1 MRTLGREKDKADRAQ
16 AQTRQGLRGHRQGR
30 LRIVGIGPG
39 DKDSLTPRAY
49 QAVKSCHVI
58 VGYKAYLKLLDTD
71 PAGSL
76 LAGKEI
82 ISSGMTQE
90 LTRAGRAIEKAL
102 AGNDVCLVSSGD
114 PGIYGMAGVILELLE
129 KQGATE
135 IPIEIVPG
143 VTAASSCAS
152 LLGAPLMN
160 DFAVISLSDLLT
172 DAKVIEKRIRSACQG
187 DFVIV
192 FYNPKS
198 KKRIKPLE
206 KAWQILLKYRSP
218 QTPVGIVRNARRA
231 DEEVILIPLKEML
244 AAKQI
249 DMGTTVIVGNSKTF
263 TKGRYMITPRGY
275 ERKNKRLVAR
285 QG

>member
-1 MRTLGREKDKADRAQ
+1 MRTLGREKDKADRGQ

-39 DKDSLTPRAY
+39 DRDSLTPRAY
-49 QAVKSCHVI
+49 QAVKDCHVI
-58 VGYKAYLKLLDTD
+58 VGYRAYLELLDSD
-71 PAGSL
+71 LAGSL

-90 LTRAGRAIEKAL
+90 LTRAGKAIEKAL
-102 AGNDVCLVSSGD
+102 AGNDVCLISSGD
-114 PGIYGMAGVILELLE
+114 PGIYGMAGVILELLGKE
-129 KQGATE
+129 GTAK
-135 IPIEIVPG
+135 IPLEIVPG

-172 DAKVIEKRIRSACQG
+172 DAKVIEKRIRSACRG

-231 DEEVILIPLKEML
+231 DEEVVIIPLRNML
-244 AAKQI
+244 TVRQI
-249 DMGTTVIVGNSKTF
+249 DMGATVIVGNSKTF

-275 ERKNKRLVAR
+275 ERKQPR
-285 QG
+285 

>member
-1 MRTLGREKDKADRAQ
+1 VRNSD
-16 AQTRQGLRGHRQGR
+16 
-30 LRIVGIGPG
+30 
-39 DKDSLTPRAY
+39 
-49 QAVKSCHVI
+49 VI
-58 VGYKAYLKLLDTD
+58 VGYNAYLQLLDSD
-71 PAGSL
+71 LAGGL

-90 LTRAGRAIEKAL
+90 LIRAEKAIEKAL
-102 AGNDVCLVSSGD
+102 AGNDVCLISSGD
-114 PGIYGMAGVILELLE
+114 PGIYGMAGVILELLGKE
-129 KQGATE
+129 GTPK

-231 DEEVILIPLKEML
+231 DEEVIIIPLREML
-244 AAKQI
+244 TVKQI
-249 DMGTTVIVGNSKTF
+249 DMGATIIVGNSKTF

-275 ERKNKRLVAR
+275 ERKQTR
-285 QG
+285 

>member
-1 MRTLGREKDKADRAQ
+1 M
-16 AQTRQGLRGHRQGR
+16 
-30 LRIVGIGPG
+30 
-39 DKDSLTPRAY
+39 
-49 QAVKSCHVI
+49 
-58 VGYKAYLKLLDTD
+58 GYKAYLQLLDSDLTR
-71 PAGSL
+71 GL

-90 LTRAGRAIEKAL
+90 LSRAGKAIEKAL
-102 AGNDVCLVSSGD
+102 AGNDVCLISSGD
-114 PGIYGMAGVILELLE
+114 PGIYGMAGVILELLGKE
-129 KQGATE
+129 GTAK

-172 DAKVIEKRIRSACQG
+172 HSEVIEKRIRSACRG

-231 DEEVILIPLKEML
+231 DEEVIIIPLRDML
-244 AAKQI
+244 RAKQI
-249 DMGTTVIVGNSKTF
+249 NMGATVIVGNSKTF

-275 ERKNKRLVAR
+275 ELRNKSLVPR

>member
-1 MRTLGREKDKADRAQ
+1 
-16 AQTRQGLRGHRQGR
+16 
-30 LRIVGIGPG
+30 
-39 DKDSLTPRAY
+39 LTPRAY
-49 QAVKSCHVI
+49 QAVKDCHVI
-58 VGYKAYLKLLDTD
+58 VGYKAYLQLLDGD
-71 PAGSL
+71 SAGGL

-90 LTRAGRAIEKAL
+90 LSRAGKAIEKAL
-102 AGNDVCLVSSGD
+102 AGNDVCLISSGD
-114 PGIYGMAGVILELLE
+114 PGIYGMAGVILELLGKE
-129 KQGATE
+129 GATK
-135 IPIEIVPG
+135 ISLEIVPG

-172 DAKVIEKRIRSACQG
+172 DSKVIEQRIRSACRG

-206 KAWQILLKYRSP
+206 RAWQILLKYRSP

-231 DEEVILIPLKEML
+231 DEEVIIIPLRDML
-244 AAKQI
+244 TVRQI
-249 DMGTTVIVGNSKTF
+249 DMGATVIVGNSKTF

-275 ERKNKRLVAR
+275 ELLRSP
-285 QG
+285 

>member
-1 MRTLGREKDKADRAQ
+1 MGY
-16 AQTRQGLRGHRQGR
+16 
-30 LRIVGIGPG
+30 
-39 DKDSLTPRAY
+39 RAY
-49 QAVKSCHVI
+49 LQ
-58 VGYKAYLKLLDTD
+58 LLDGD
-71 PAGSL
+71 SAGGL

-82 ISSGMTQE
+82 FSSGMTQE
-90 LTRAGRAIEKAL
+90 LSRAGKAIEKAL
-102 AGNDVCLVSSGD
+102 AGSDVCLISSGD
-114 PGIYGMAGVILELLE
+114 PGVYGMAGVILELLGKE
-129 KQGATE
+129 GAPK

-172 DAKVIEKRIRSACQG
+172 DPKVIEKRIWSACQG

-198 KKRIKPLE
+198 KKRTKPLE
-206 KAWQILLKYRSP
+206 MAWRILSKYRSP

-244 AAKQI
+244 TVKQI
-249 DMGTTVIVGNSKTF
+249 DMGATVIVGNSKTF
-263 TKGRYMITPRGY
+263 MKGKYMVTPRGY
-275 ERKNKRLVAR
+275 ERKDRALVPRQSEGEGRGRGAGKR
-285 QG
+285 

>member
-1 MRTLGREKDKADRAQ
+1 MRGD
-16 AQTRQGLRGHRQGR
+16 RQGK

-39 DKDSLTPRAY
+39 DRDSLTLRAY
-49 QAVKSCHVI
+49 QAIKNCGIV
-58 VGYKAYLKLLDTD
+58 VGYKAYLELLAHDS
-71 PAGSL
+71 PKGL

-82 ISSGMTQE
+82 IASGMTQE
-90 LTRAGRAIEKAL
+90 LSRAAKAIEKTL
-102 AGNDVCLVSSGD
+102 AGNDVCLISSGD
-114 PGIYGMAGVILELLE
+114 PGIYGMAGVILELLAKE
-129 KQGATE
+129 GNSE

-172 DAKVIEKRIRSACQG
+172 DAKVIENRIRSACQG

-198 KKRIKPLE
+198 KKRTKPLE
-206 KAWQILLKYRSP
+206 MAWQILSRYRSP
-218 QTPVGIVRNARRA
+218 QTPVGIVKNAGRIA
-231 DEEVILIPLKEML
+231 EEVVLIPLKDML
-244 AAKQI
+244 TVKQI
-249 DMGTTVIVGNSKTF
+249 DMGATVIVGNSKTF

-275 ERKNKRLVAR
+275 ERKDKSLVQR

>member
-1 MRTLGREKDKADRAQ
+1 LRTLGREKDKADRAQ
-16 AQTRQGLRGHRQGR
+16 AQTRQGLRGRRQGR

-39 DKDSLTPRAY
+39 DRDSLTPRAY
-49 QAVKSCHVI
+49 QAVKGCRVI
-58 VGYKAYLKLLDTD
+58 VGYKAYLELLDSD
-71 PAGSL
+71 LSGDL

-90 LTRAGRAIEKAL
+90 LTRAGKAIEKAL
-102 AGNDVCLVSSGD
+102 AGNDVCLISSGD
-114 PGIYGMAGVILELLE
+114 PGIYGMAGVILELLGKE
-129 KQGATE
+129 GTAK

-231 DEEVILIPLKEML
+231 DEEVILIPLEKML
-244 AAKQI
+244 TIKQI
-249 DMGTTVIVGNSKTF
+249 DMGATVIVGNSKTF

-275 ERKNKRLVAR
+275 EKKQSR
-285 QG
+285 

>member
-1 MRTLGREKDKADRAQ
+1 V
-16 AQTRQGLRGHRQGR
+16 
-30 LRIVGIGPG
+30 IGIGPG
-39 DKDSLTPRAY
+39 DRDSLTPRAY
-49 QAVKSCHVI
+49 QAIKDCHVV
-58 VGYKAYLKLLDTD
+58 VGYKAYLQLLDGD
-71 PAGSL
+71 LAGGL

-90 LTRAGRAIEKAL
+90 LSRAGKAIEKAL
-102 AGNDVCLVSSGD
+102 AGNDVCLISSGD
-114 PGIYGMAGVILELLE
+114 PGIYGMAGVILELLGRE
-129 KQGATE
+129 GAPK

-218 QTPVGIVRNARRA
+218 QTPVGVVRNARRT
-231 DEEVILIPLKEML
+231 DEEVILIPLKDML
-244 AAKQI
+244 TVKQI
-249 DMGTTVIVGNSKTF
+249 DMGATVIVGNSRTF
-263 TKGRYMITPRGY
+263 IKGKYMITPRGY
-275 ERKNKRLVAR
+275 EQK
-285 QG
+285 QTP

>member
-1 MRTLGREKDKADRAQ
+1 
-16 AQTRQGLRGHRQGR
+16 
-30 LRIVGIGPG
+30 
-39 DKDSLTPRAY
+39 LTPRAY
-49 QAVKSCHVI
+49 QAVKNCHVI

-71 PAGSL
+71 SAGGL

-129 KQGATE
+129 EKGAAE
-135 IPIEIVPG
+135 IPIEVVPG

-198 KKRIKPLE
+198 KKRIRPLE
-206 KAWQILLKYRSP
+206 RAWEILLKYRSP

-231 DEEVILIPLKEML
+231 DEEVILIPLREML
-244 AAKQI
+244 TVKQI
-249 DMGTTVIVGNSKTF
+249 DMGATVIVGNSKTF
-263 TKGRYMITPRGY
+263 IKGRYMITPRGY
-275 ERKNKRLVAR
+275 ERKNKRLVAW

>member
-1 MRTLGREKDKADRAQ
+1 
-16 AQTRQGLRGHRQGR
+16 
-30 LRIVGIGPG
+30 
-39 DKDSLTPRAY
+39 LTPRAY

-231 DEEVILIPLKEML
+231 NEEVILIPLKEML

-275 ERKNKRLVAR
+275 ERKQTR
-285 QG
+285 

>member
-1 MRTLGREKDKADRAQ
+1 M
-16 AQTRQGLRGHRQGR
+16 
-30 LRIVGIGPG
+30 
-39 DKDSLTPRAY
+39 TPRAY
-49 QAVKSCHVI
+49 QALRNCDVI
-58 VGYKAYLKLLDTD
+58 VGYQAYLQLLDSELT
-71 PAGSL
+71 GGL

-90 LTRAGRAIEKAL
+90 LARAGRAIEKAL

-114 PGIYGMAGVILELLE
+114 PGIYGMAGVILELLAKE
-129 KQGATE
+129 GISK
-135 IPIEIVPG
+135 IPLEIVPG

-198 KKRIKPLE
+198 KKRTKPLE
-206 KAWQILLKYRSP
+206 KALKILLRYRSP

-231 DEEVILIPLKEML
+231 DEEVVLVPLEEML
-244 AAKQI
+244 TVKQI
-249 DMGTTVIVGNSKTF
+249 DMGATVIVGNSKTF
-263 TKGRYMITPRGY
+263 TKGSYMITPRGY
-275 ERKNKRLVAR
+275 ERKPLGPSWVT
-285 QG
+285 QSSVGEGE